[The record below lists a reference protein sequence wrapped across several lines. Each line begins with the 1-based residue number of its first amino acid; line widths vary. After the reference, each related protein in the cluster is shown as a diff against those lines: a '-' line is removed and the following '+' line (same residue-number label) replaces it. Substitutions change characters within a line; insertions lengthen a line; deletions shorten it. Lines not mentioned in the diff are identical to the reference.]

1 MLGIVGLSFSIMK
14 IQALNQMVSKTLPD
28 IKNTTNFPKIIFTPI
43 FIARFVCFF
52 FYSENIVQVLTSL
65 EFKGFVS
72 QAPWCKHHKTKML
85 KMKRLGQMNLVLKI
99 VIPIVTH
106 VEIN

>member
-1 MLGIVGLSFSIMK
+1 MGLSFSIMK

-28 IKNTTNFPKIIFTPI
+28 IKNTTNFPKIIFTPH
-43 FIARFVCFF
+43 FYYQVVYFFF
-52 FYSENIVQVLTSL
+52 FYSENIVQDLTSL

-72 QAPWCKHHKTKML
+72 QTPWCKHHKAKML